1 MGDGDRGLD
10 PPERQEFL
18 NITIDDCFHQE
29 NLLASTSTYKSDT
42 KTAML
47 SSILLKLQLKW
58 FSAYSIFF
66 ILSIHLSC
74 F

>member
-47 SSILLKLQLKW
+47 SSILLKLQLK
-58 FSAYSIFF
+58 
-66 ILSIHLSC
+66 
-74 F
+74 